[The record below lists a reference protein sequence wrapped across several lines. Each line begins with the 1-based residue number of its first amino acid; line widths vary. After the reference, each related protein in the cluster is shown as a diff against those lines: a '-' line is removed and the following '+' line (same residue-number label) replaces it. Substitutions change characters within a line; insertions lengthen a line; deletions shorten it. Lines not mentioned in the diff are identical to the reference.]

1 MPTEVKELV
10 RNTIKAYLQTK
21 DTERENLINYVKNKL
36 EEHEFTKNENKF
48 TQASRIFL
56 RIYKRL

>member
-1 MPTEVKELV
+1 MSTEVKELV

-21 DTERENLINYVKNKL
+21 ETERENLINYVKNKL

>member
-21 DTERENLINYVKNKL
+21 ETERENLINYVKNKL